1 MNMKKVLVQFNAMF
15 SGEIYVNVPND
26 LTTDEEYLLEAL
38 NEKST
43 KDLMKACS
51 SDLDLMLV

>member
-1 MNMKKVLVQFNAMF
+1 MKKVLVQFNAMF

-51 SDLDLMLV
+51 GDLDLMLV